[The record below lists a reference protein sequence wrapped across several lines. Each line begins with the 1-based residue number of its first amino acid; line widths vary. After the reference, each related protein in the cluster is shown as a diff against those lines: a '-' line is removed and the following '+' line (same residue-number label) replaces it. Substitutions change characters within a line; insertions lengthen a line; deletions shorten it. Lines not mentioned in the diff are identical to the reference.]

1 MATILW
7 KQKMGKGKQRRA
19 YPMPAGVAA
28 GIGAGCRLDEAR
40 PHLASG
46 LLHPLPQEPHRRICA
61 PDWHDSTGSAHG
73 RTRSGRPWWCRARTF
88 ERGADAL
95 DAFFV
100 RHGAEG
106 GALRFGG
113 LGPHADA
120 RRGAAAVA
128 LRHFCPSA
136 GGCVEGYRFS
146 RRPVAA
152 LELLVWASRL
162 RDFDGRIE
170 DCSAQNLMGR
180 KVVGPKNQRVWRAT
194 APSYVRMFLKK
205 KKNRPHVCAC
215 VFFSFFSLSLFFFG

>member
-7 KQKMGKGKQRRA
+7 KQKMRKGKQRRA

-100 RHGAEG
+100 RHGAYG
-106 GALRFGG
+106 GALRLGG

-120 RRGAAAVA
+120 RRGAAAAAAVP
-128 LRHFCPSA
+128 LRHFLSPCPSPPPA
-136 GGCVEGYRFS
+136 AASRGLVRFS

-152 LELLVWASRL
+152 LVGSGFGPVGCAIRHA
-162 RDFDGRIE
+162 
-170 DCSAQNLMGR
+170 AQGFMGR
-180 KVVGPKNQRVWRAT
+180 EVVGPKT
-194 APSYVRMFLKK
+194 
-205 KKNRPHVCAC
+205 
-215 VFFSFFSLSLFFFG
+215 